1 VGAKET
7 RMAAIGAFPLL
18 FIPVAIYMVFGFSA
32 GAAMAEGL
40 AGTAMLIPMASG
52 VRWVV
57 TWGHL
62 LVIFSTVL
70 LFIEIVKSIRPTRV
84 SLFDNG
90 LSIGVFI
97 LCLVLFI
104 LAPGFATSEFF
115 ILLLMSLLD
124 FLAGSVIMLGSAQR
138 TVQFGS
144 S

>member
-1 VGAKET
+1 
-7 RMAAIGAFPLL
+7 MAVFAAFPLL
-18 FIPVAIYMVFGFSA
+18 FIPVAIYCLFAFSA
-32 GAAMAEGL
+32 GPDMATGL
-40 AGTAMLIPMASG
+40 AETAMMLTMASG
-52 VRWVV
+52 VRWTV

-62 LVIFSTVL
+62 LLMFATVL
-70 LFIEIVKSIRPTRV
+70 LFVEIVKSIRPTRT
-84 SLFDNG
+84 SLVDNG

-104 LAPGFATSEFF
+104 LMPGFATSEFF

-144 S
+144 N

>member
-1 VGAKET
+1 
-7 RMAAIGAFPLL
+7 MAVFAAFPLL
-18 FIPVAIYMVFGFSA
+18 FIPVAIYAVFAFGA
-32 GAAMAEGL
+32 GPEMAAGL
-40 AGTAMLIPMASG
+40 AQTAMTLPMASG
-52 VRWVV
+52 VRLTV

-62 LVIFSTVL
+62 LLMFATLL
-70 LFIEIVKSIRPTRV
+70 LFIEIVKSIRPTRT
-84 SLFDNG
+84 SLVDNG

-104 LAPGFATSEFF
+104 LLPGFATSEFF

-144 S
+144 N

>member
-1 VGAKET
+1 
-7 RMAAIGAFPLL
+7 MAVFAAFPLL
-18 FIPVAIYMVFGFSA
+18 FIPVAIYCLFAFSA
-32 GAAMAEGL
+32 GPDMAAGL
-40 AGTAMLIPMASG
+40 SQTITLIPMASG
-52 VRWVV
+52 VRWGV

-62 LVIFSTVL
+62 LLIFATVL
-70 LFIEIVKSIRPTRV
+70 LFIEIVKSIRPTRT
-84 SLFDNG
+84 SLVDNG

-104 LAPGFATSEFF
+104 LHPGFATSEFF

-144 S
+144 Q